1 MPEVL
6 FASTVKGW
14 VLIYDNYMWQII
26 PTWLLTGIHEN
37 MMQLDLFNMGTKGA
51 IESVHINGM
60 SVVLSSLNLE
70 RAFFPAGESKVS
82 VIIRFLY

>member
-1 MPEVL
+1 M
-6 FASTVKGW
+6 
-14 VLIYDNYMWQII
+14 LIYDNHLCEII

-37 MMQLDLFNMGTKGA
+37 MMQLNLFTMGTKGA

-60 SVVLSSLNLE
+60 SVLSSLNLE
-70 RAFFPAGESKVS
+70 RAFFPPGQSKVS